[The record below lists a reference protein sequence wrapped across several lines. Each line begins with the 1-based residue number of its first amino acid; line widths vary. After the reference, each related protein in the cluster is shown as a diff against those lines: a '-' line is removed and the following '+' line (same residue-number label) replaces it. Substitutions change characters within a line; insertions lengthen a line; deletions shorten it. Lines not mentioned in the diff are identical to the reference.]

1 MADQKIVSQ
10 TFVHL
15 YSLQLG
21 EYQREL
27 LTAVEQL
34 RVADRSLQVAKGQQ
48 VKTELTLKAV
58 EELKTSQG
66 EQKVFRSVGR
76 MFILSSQDEIATELK
91 DNLKSINT
99 ECARFTELKKTYE
112 AKRDHYVKTLND
124 MTAKN

>member
-1 MADQKIVSQ
+1 
-10 TFVHL
+10 
-15 YSLQLG
+15 LG

-66 EQKVFRSVGR
+66 E
-76 MFILSSQDEIATELK
+76 
-91 DNLKSINT
+91 
-99 ECARFTELKKTYE
+99 
-112 AKRDHYVKTLND
+112 
-124 MTAKN
+124 

>member
-1 MADQKIVSQ
+1 M
-10 TFVHL
+10 
-15 YSLQLG
+15 
-21 EYQREL
+21 
-27 LTAVEQL
+27 TAVEQL

>member
-1 MADQKIVSQ
+1 M
-10 TFVHL
+10 
-15 YSLQLG
+15 
-21 EYQREL
+21 
-27 LTAVEQL
+27 TAVEQL

-48 VKTELTLKAV
+48 LKTELTLKAV
-58 EELKTSQG
+58 EELKTQQG
-66 EQKVFRSVGR
+66 DQKVFRSVGR

-99 ECARFTELKKTYE
+99 ECSRFTELKKTYE

>member
-1 MADQKIVSQ
+1 M
-10 TFVHL
+10 
-15 YSLQLG
+15 QLG

-58 EELKTSQG
+58 EELKSAQG

-76 MFILSSQDEIATELK
+76 MFILSS
-91 DNLKSINT
+91 
-99 ECARFTELKKTYE
+99 
-112 AKRDHYVKTLND
+112 
-124 MTAKN
+124 